1 MFELFKKA
9 FSIGAK
15 DKGEAIAPNSRMAH
29 GPVSEWAAARGLG
42 FSVDP
47 DGTSVSLE
55 GKVKGRPWRLQ
66 VGSASRAYIH
76 GAELRARAEL
86 GIHDDVSVLVIN
98 RPLKDALE
106 KQAFSMYTDSLQ
118 TSVDSRMPEE
128 MRWLAMYDEVGWEG
142 LPKPFWNRYAVLTD
156 KRDYAIEWI
165 NAKLAAQMLDWP
177 SPGPGLEVPFLILML
192 SGKAYLRM
200 EYSPASMP
208 TLEHASRIFTT
219 ACEAALASLPP
230 QTA

>member
-15 DKGEAIAPNSRMAH
+15 DEGETIAPDSRMAH
-29 GPVSEWAAARGLG
+29 GPVSEWATARGLG

-66 VGSASRAYIH
+66 VGNASRAYIH

-142 LPKPFWNRYAVLTD
+142 LPKPFWARYAVLTD

-165 NAKLAAQMLDWP
+165 NATLAAQLLDWP
-177 SPGPGLEVPFLILML
+177 SPGPGPEVPFLILML

-219 ACEAALASLPP
+219 ACEAALVSLPP
-230 QTA
+230 QPA